1 VGAASRSL
9 LVLSSQDTIRSFARI
24 LNGELEGY
32 WLFALLWRPQRVML
46 AASPQSRSLQMSRAG
61 SPSHLAHRLQER
73 MAPPASC
80 HYPFQLILASLPVWE
95 HAIEE
100 LEECGTVMRLGN
112 MAEFMGDDVVDPIH
126 RRLDEATIKE

>member
-1 VGAASRSL
+1 
-9 LVLSSQDTIRSFARI
+9 
-24 LNGELEGY
+24 
-32 WLFALLWRPQRVML
+32 
-46 AASPQSRSLQMSRAG
+46 
-61 SPSHLAHRLQER
+61 